1 MKILL
6 LILLALTPLY
16 TVAQENKTVDTSKF
30 TTKTF
35 NGTRVINFQS
45 VEVAPAHNLEFMIQH
60 RLGEMSAGIN
70 SFFGLDNVA
79 SIRVGFGYSINGR
92 LELGAG
98 ISSVEKLVDGYI
110 KYRWLRQTKDNTMP
124 ISLTLL
130 GGMYGTLQTDPNAA
144 VNGFD
149 KYHYT
154 WDRISYS
161 FIPLVARKFSD
172 RISLQLS
179 PSYVHFN
186 MVENITDK
194 NEMLAMGFAGRY
206 RFAKRMS
213 LTLEYGL
220 RYKSYTTQTYYNTF
234 GLGWDIQTDG
244 HVFQM
249 ILSNSPGITEPQYL
263 AHTTNTWSKGQLHF
277 GFNISRN
284 FKLVN

>member
-1 MKILL
+1 MKNLLAILL
-6 LILLALTPLY
+6 VLTPLFSL
-16 TVAQENKTVDTSKF
+16 AQENNTTDSSRF
-30 TTKTF
+30 TTHTF
-35 NGTRVINFQS
+35 NGTRVVNFQS

-70 SFFGLDNVA
+70 SFFGLDNVS
-79 SIRVGFGYSINGR
+79 SIRVGFGYSIDGR

-98 ISSVEKLVDGYI
+98 ISSVEKLLDGYI
-110 KYRWLRQTKDNTMP
+110 KYRWLRQTKDNSMP

-130 GGMYGTLQTDPNAA
+130 GGMYCTLQTDPNAA

-154 WDRISYS
+154 WDRVSYS
-161 FIPLVARKFSD
+161 FMPLVARKFSD
-172 RISLQLS
+172 RFSAQLS
-179 PSYVHFN
+179 PAYVHFN
-186 MVENITDK
+186 MVDNITDK

-206 RFAKRMS
+206 RFSKRMS

-244 HVFQM
+244 HV
-249 ILSNSPGITEPQYL
+249 
-263 AHTTNTWSKGQLHF
+263 
-277 GFNISRN
+277 
-284 FKLVN
+284 